1 MWLDV
6 FKWPEM
12 IKYKQERDDQFAGTE
27 GMFDQKFVK
36 NRLDLN
42 DLPTP
47 NNLAVRFLWREFIFR
62 KTSKP

>member
-36 NRLDLN
+36 IRLDLN

-47 NNLAVRFLWREFIFR
+47 SVI
-62 KTSKP
+62 P